1 MSYGQVMLVDNGGF
15 FPEQDDSLYRNV
27 AWFLMDGMKLLGSDA
42 VGMSEKELRYGRGFL
57 LAQIK
62 RTQLPMTCANL
73 FDQGTNKTLL
83 PPFMVKKIGGVNVGV
98 FSLMSDKVDLGPSRD
113 SLFVEE
119 PSAAAKRTVDALRKK
134 GATVIVLLSQLG
146 KVESE
151 DLVTAVDGID
161 AVMVG
166 RNVPLLQQGRLI
178 KNTVACY
185 GGEQGQYMGRTIL
198 SLTPAKKSASGINE
212 TFMLSPEVGERQDI
226 LALVKSF
233 EDNFN
238 DMLRKREK
246 EKAAAQATQSSSGD
260 QAVDHFVGT
269 ELCAR
274 CHQAEFEQW
283 KTTKHAKAWQTLVDI
298 KKESTPDCVPCH
310 VVGYKKPGGFQVA
323 DDATKLGNVGCENCH
338 GMGTSHEAYPTQAQ
352 RITEATCQQCHTSNT
367 SPNFSFAVFQPH
379 VVHKT
384 PSGPLPTIP
393 PNPAK
398 QKLMM
403 GSVSN

>member
-1 MSYGQVMLVDNGGF
+1 MDNGGF
-15 FPEQDDSLYRNV
+15 FPELDDSLYRHQ
-27 AWFLMDGMKLLGSDA
+27 AWFLMDAMKLLGTDA
-42 VGMSEKELRYGRGFL
+42 VGLGEKELRFGRGFL

-62 RTQLPMTCANL
+62 RTQLPMTSANL
-73 FDQGTNKTLL
+73 FDKSTNRQTVAPWLI
-83 PPFMVKKIGGVNVGV
+83 KKVGGVNVGY

-119 PSAAAKRTVDALRKK
+119 PTGAAKRTVAALRKK
-134 GATVIVLLSQLG
+134 GATVVVLLSQLG

-161 AVMVG
+161 AVIVG

-198 SLTPAKKSASGINE
+198 SLDAQKKMASGTNE
-212 TFMLSPEVGERQDI
+212 TFILGPEVGEKTELLQ
-226 LALVKSF
+226 LVKSF

-238 DMLRKREK
+238 DMLRKRDK
-246 EKAAAQATQSSSGD
+246 EKAAQQATQSATGEL
-260 QAVDHFVGT
+260 AVDHYVGT
-269 ELCAR
+269 EICGR
-274 CHQAEFEQW
+274 CHQAELAQW

-310 VVGYKKPGGFQVA
+310 VVGHKKAGGFQTN
-323 DDATKLGNVGCENCH
+323 DDATRLGNVGCENCH
-338 GMGTSHEAYPTQAQ
+338 GMGTQHEAYPKQGVQ
-352 RITEATCQQCHTSNT
+352 ITEATCRQCHTSST
-367 SPNFSFAVFQPH
+367 SPNFSFSVFEPH
-379 VVHKT
+379 IRHDS
-384 PSGPLPTIP
+384 PGNLPPLP

-398 QKLMM
+398 EKLMQGTM
-403 GSVSN
+403 SSAH